1 MKKALLFVLLLAA
14 SLTLS
19 QSLKAQ
25 SLYFCESVD
34 KDGYP
39 IGESTVFNIPSS
51 GGYLNMLVRLPYS
64 LDVTSVRYEIYKVD
78 RSGNESYDNTIYQD
92 TERSWVWFWKQV
104 TFYQTGTYNVY
115 VYDPS
120 NYLLTSGTIKINYR

>member
-34 KDGYP
+34 ADGYP
-39 IGESTVFNIPSS
+39 IGESTVFNIPSA

-104 TFYQTGTYNVY
+104 TFYQTGTYNIY

-120 NYLLTSGTIKINYR
+120 NYLLTSGTIKINYK

>member
-104 TFYQTGTYNVY
+104 TFYKTGTYNVY

-120 NYLLTSGTIKINYR
+120 NYLLTSGTIKINYK